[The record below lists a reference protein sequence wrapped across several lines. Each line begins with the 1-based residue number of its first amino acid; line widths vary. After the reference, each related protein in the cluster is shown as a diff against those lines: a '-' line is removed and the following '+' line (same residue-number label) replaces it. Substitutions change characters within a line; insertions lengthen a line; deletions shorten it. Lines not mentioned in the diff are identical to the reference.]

1 MDFLFLIFVFFMGLL
16 AGSFLNCVIY
26 RLEQGESFWGGR
38 SYCPNCKKEIFWF
51 DLIPLLSFL
60 FLRGK
65 CRFCK
70 KKISWQYPAVEL
82 LTGVVFLMV
91 FLLLFSQMS
100 SLQEIVGAVYI
111 LSISLLLILIL
122 VYDLK
127 HFIIPDEA
135 VFAGILLSLL
145 WQLFAFFSHL
155 HTFQE
160 ATGFLFSSLAAS
172 AFFLVLFLI
181 TRGKGMGFGD
191 VKFALL
197 MGIFLGYP
205 KIIIALFLSF
215 LIGAIIGTILMIFKK
230 KGLKSEI
237 PFAPFLVAGT
247 FIALFWGDFILTI
260 YPVVFVIY

>member
-1 MDFLFLIFVFFMGLL
+1 MNFLFLIFVFFMGLL

-26 RLEQGESFWGGR
+26 RLEQEESFWGGR
-38 SYCPNCKKEIFWF
+38 SYCPSCKKEIFWF

-60 FLRGK
+60 FLWGK
-65 CRFCK
+65 CRFCE
-70 KKISWQYPAVEL
+70 KKISWQYPVVEF
-82 LTGVVFLMV
+82 LTGIIFLMV
-91 FLLLFSQMS
+91 FLLLFPQMN
-100 SLQEIVGAVYI
+100 SLQDIVGAVYV

-135 VFAGILLSLL
+135 VFAGLFLSLL
-145 WQLFAFFSHL
+145 WYLFAFFSHI
-155 HTFQE
+155 HTFE
-160 ATGFLFSSLAAS
+160 EVAGFLLSSLAAS
-172 AFFLVLFLI
+172 AFFLALFLV

-205 KIIIALFLSF
+205 KIIVALFLSF
-215 LIGAIIGTILMIFKK
+215 LIGAIIGTILMAFKK

-260 YPVVFVIY
+260 YPAAFVIY